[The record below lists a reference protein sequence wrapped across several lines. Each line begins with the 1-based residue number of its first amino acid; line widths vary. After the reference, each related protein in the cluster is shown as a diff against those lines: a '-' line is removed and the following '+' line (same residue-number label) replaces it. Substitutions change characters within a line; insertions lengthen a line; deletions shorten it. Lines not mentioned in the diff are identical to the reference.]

1 LKKDGKARSAVVLP
15 DNVLFEDGDGQKIRK
30 DLMDK
35 CDLHTILRLPT
46 GIFYAAGVKTNV
58 LFFTR
63 GKSETNNTKKVW
75 FYDMRTNTPNY
86 GKRTAFTEKAFSD
99 FVTAYTGG
107 LSEEEVFHSYDG
119 SIDHEKRA
127 NIKDERWKCISREEI
142 AKKNDSL
149 DLGLIA
155 DESIT
160 NSEDLGEPI
169 DIAKEALDELAI
181 ITKEL
186 NAIIKE
192 LN

>member
-1 LKKDGKARSAVVLP
+1 
-15 DNVLFEDGDGQKIRK
+15 
-30 DLMDK
+30 
-35 CDLHTILRLPT
+35 
-46 GIFYAAGVKTNV
+46 
-58 LFFTR
+58 
-63 GKSETNNTKKVW
+63 
-75 FYDMRTNTPNY
+75 
-86 GKRTAFTEKAFSD
+86 
-99 FVTAYTGG
+99 
-107 LSEEEVFHSYDG
+107 
-119 SIDHEKRA
+119 
-127 NIKDERWKCISREEI
+127 
-142 AKKNDSL
+142 L